1 MPLSAPQAILF
12 DLDGTLLDTAP
23 DMAAALNRV
32 RAEQGLEPMPFDEIR
47 PHVSNG
53 ARGLLGIGLGI
64 TPEHDSYDGL
74 RERFL
79 ALYAEDLAVHTCLF
93 PGLEALVDSLEQRA
107 LPWGVVTNKPGE
119 LTRRLLEALEI
130 TPAVVVCGDDLK
142 RAKPHPDPL
151 LFAAGKLRLSPNT
164 IWYIGDHE
172 RDIIA
177 GNAAH
182 MPTVAGRW
190 GYLDGERPIE
200 TWGATVVIDRPEDIA
215 ILLTRSAENA
225 ASADAVDAK

>member
-1 MPLSAPQAILF
+1 MLPAPQAILF

-23 DMAAALNRV
+23 DMAAALNRL
-32 RAEQGLEPMPFDEIR
+32 RAEQGHEPMPFDEIR

-53 ARGLLGIGLGI
+53 ARGLLAIGLGI
-64 TPEHDSYDGL
+64 TPEAADYDRL

-79 ALYAEDLAVHTCLF
+79 DLYATDLAVHTCLF
-93 PGLEALVDSLEQRA
+93 PGLEALVESLEAREMR
-107 LPWGVVTNKPGE
+107 WGVVTNKPGG
-119 LTRRLLEALEI
+119 LTHRLLEALDLA
-130 TPAVVVCGDDLK
+130 PAVVVCGDELS

-151 LFAAGKLRLSPNT
+151 LFAAGKLRLPPSA

-182 MPTVAGRW
+182 MPTIAGRW

-200 TWGATVVIDRPEDIA
+200 DWGATLVIDQPEEIA
-215 ILLTRSAENA
+215 SLLKTDDPHE
-225 ASADAVDAK
+225 ASA

>member
-1 MPLSAPQAILF
+1 MPTLTAPQAILF

-23 DMAAALNRV
+23 DMAAALNRLRV
-32 RAEQGLEPMPFDEIR
+32 EEGLEPMQPAQMR

-53 ARGLLGIGLGI
+53 ARGLLAIGMGIA
-64 TPEHDSYDGL
+64 PDHERYEAL

-79 ALYAEDLAVHTCLF
+79 GLYAENLALHTRLF
-93 PGLEALVDSLEQRA
+93 PGLDRLVEELDARP
-107 LPWGVVTNKPGE
+107 LPWGVVTNKPGG
-119 LTRRLLEALEI
+119 LTRRLLEALALQ
-130 TPAVVVCGDDLK
+130 PVVVVCGDDLN

-151 LFAAGKLRLSPNT
+151 LYAAGKLRLAPET

-177 GNAAH
+177 GNAAR

-200 TWGATVVIDRPEDIA
+200 EWGATVVIDRPTQIA
-215 ILLTRSAENA
+215 ELLNGAGRSAA
-225 ASADAVDAK
+225 TA

>member
-1 MPLSAPQAILF
+1 MLPAPHAILF

-32 RAEQGLEPMPFDEIR
+32 RAEQGFEPMAFAEIR

-53 ARGLLGIGLGI
+53 ARGLLGLGLGI
-64 TPEHDSYDGL
+64 APEHDGYDRL
-74 RERFL
+74 RDRFL

-93 PGLEALVDSLEQRA
+93 PGLEALVDSLEGRA
-107 LPWGVVTNKPGE
+107 LPWGVVTNKPGS
-119 LTRRLLEALEI
+119 LTHQLIAALGLN
-130 TPAVVVCGDDLK
+130 PAVVVCGDDLQ

-151 LFAAGKLRLSPNT
+151 LFAAGKLRLSPET

-182 MPTVAGRW
+182 MPTIAGRW

-200 TWGATVVIDRPEDIA
+200 SWGATLVIDQPEEIA
-215 ILLTRSAENA
+215 GLLTRSGQRATKPDA
-225 ASADAVDAK
+225 AAAK

>member
-1 MPLSAPQAILF
+1 MSMPTLATPQAILF

-23 DMAAALNRV
+23 DMAAALNRLRV
-32 RAEQGLEPMPFDEIR
+32 EEGLEPMPPTEIR

-53 ARGLLGIGLGI
+53 ARGLLAIGMSI
-64 TPEHDSYDGL
+64 TPDHERYDAL

-79 ALYAEDLAVHTCLF
+79 ALYAENLAVHTRLF
-93 PGLEALVDSLEQRA
+93 PGLDRLVEALDARA
-107 LPWGVVTNKPGE
+107 LPWGVVTNKPGG
-119 LTRRLLEALEI
+119 LTRRLLEALVLN
-130 TPAVVVCGDDLK
+130 PAVVVCGDDLN

-151 LFAAGKLRLSPNT
+151 LYAAGKLRLAPDS

-200 TWGATVVIDRPEDIA
+200 EWGATVVIDHPTQIA
-215 ILLTRSAENA
+215 ELLDGASRSAA
-225 ASADAVDAK
+225 TA

>member
-1 MPLSAPQAILF
+1 MLPAPQAILF

-32 RAEQGLEPMPFDEIR
+32 RAEQGLEPLAFDAIR

-53 ARGLLGIGLGI
+53 ARGLLAIGLGI
-64 TPEHDSYDGL
+64 TPEDEHYAEL

-93 PGLEALVDSLEQRA
+93 PGLEALVDSLAQRA
-107 LPWGVVTNKPGE
+107 LPWGVVTNKPGG
-119 LTRRLLEALEI
+119 LTRQLLEALEI
-130 TPAVVVCGDDLK
+130 APAVVVCGDDLT

-151 LFAAGKLRLSPNT
+151 LFAAGKLRLPPRA

-172 RDIIA
+172 RDVIA

-182 MPTVAGRW
+182 MPTIAGRW

-200 TWGATVVIDRPEDIA
+200 SWGATQVIDRPEDIA
-215 ILLTRSAENA
+215 ALLAQTDRQATA
-225 ASADAVDAK
+225 ADRVDAG

>member
-1 MPLSAPQAILF
+1 MPTLPAPQAILF

-23 DMAAALNRV
+23 DMAAALNRL
-32 RAEQGLEPMPFDEIR
+32 RAEQGHDPMPFDDIR

-64 TPEHDSYDGL
+64 TPDAPDYDRL

-79 ALYAEDLAVHTCLF
+79 DLYAADLAVHTCLF
-93 PGLEALVDSLEQRA
+93 PGLETLVESLEA
-107 LPWGVVTNKPGE
+107 HHLPWGVVTNKPGG
-119 LTRRLLEALEI
+119 LTHRLLDALGLR
-130 TPAVVVCGDDLK
+130 PAVVVCGDELE

-151 LFAAGKLRLSPNT
+151 LFAAGKLRLAPSR

-182 MPTVAGRW
+182 MPTIAGRW

-200 TWGATVVIDRPEDIA
+200 EWGATIVIDQPADIA
-215 ILLTRSAENA
+215 PLLPTDRGHE
-225 ASADAVDAK
+225 ASA

>member
-1 MPLSAPQAILF
+1 MLPTPKAILF

-32 RAEQGLEPMPFDEIR
+32 RAEQGLEPMPFEAIR

-64 TPEHDSYDGL
+64 TPDDKGYEAL

-93 PGLEALVDSLEQRA
+93 PGLEALVESLEQRA

-130 TPAVVVCGDDLK
+130 TPAVVVCGDDLR

-151 LFAAGKLRLSPNT
+151 LFAAGKLRLPPNA

-172 RDIIA
+172 RDVVA

-200 TWGATVVIDRPEDIA
+200 SWGATVVIDNPEDIA
-215 ILLTRSAENA
+215 HLLSR
-225 ASADAVDAK
+225 ADQDATHTETVDAK

>member
-23 DMAAALNRV
+23 DMAAAINRV
-32 RAEQGLEPMPFDEIR
+32 RAEQGLEPMAFDEIR

-53 ARGLLGIGLGI
+53 ARGLLAVGLGI
-64 TPEHDSYDGL
+64 TPDHDTYGQL
-74 RERFL
+74 RDRFL

-151 LFAAGKLRLSPNT
+151 LFAAGKLRLPPAA

-200 TWGATVVIDRPEDIA
+200 SWGATVVIDRPEDIA
-215 ILLTRSAENA
+215 DLLTRSGQPA
-225 ASADAVDAK
+225 ASPDAVDAK

>member
-1 MPLSAPQAILF
+1 MPTLPSPQALLF

-23 DMAAALNRV
+23 DMAAALNRL
-32 RAEQGLEPMPFDEIR
+32 RAEQGHEPMPFDAIR

-53 ARGLLGIGLGI
+53 ARGLLAIGLGI
-64 TPEHDSYDGL
+64 TPEAADYDRL

-79 ALYAEDLAVHTCLF
+79 DLYATDLAVHTCLF
-93 PGLEALVDSLEQRA
+93 PGLEALVDSLEARQMR
-107 LPWGVVTNKPGE
+107 WGVVTNKPGG
-119 LTRRLLEALEI
+119 LTHRLLEALGLV
-130 TPAVVVCGDDLK
+130 PAVVVCGDELE

-151 LFAAGKLRLSPNT
+151 LFAAGKLRLLPSA

-182 MPTVAGRW
+182 MPTIAGRW

-200 TWGATVVIDRPEDIA
+200 DWGATVVIDQPEEIA
-215 ILLTRSAENA
+215 SLLETDDPHE
-225 ASADAVDAK
+225 ASA

>member
-1 MPLSAPQAILF
+1 MLPAPQAILF

-32 RAEQGLEPMPFDEIR
+32 RTEQGLESMPFEAIR

-64 TPEHDSYDGL
+64 TPDDEDYAAL
-74 RERFL
+74 RDRFL
-79 ALYAEDLAVHTCLF
+79 ALYAKDLAVHTCLF
-93 PGLEALVDSLEQRA
+93 PGLEALVDSLDRREM
-107 LPWGVVTNKPGE
+107 PWGVVTNKPGN
-119 LTRRLLEALEI
+119 LTRRLLEALAIEP
-130 TPAVVVCGDDLK
+130 TVVVCGDDLA

-151 LFAAGKLRLSPNT
+151 LFAAGKLRLPPQT

-172 RDIIA
+172 RDVIA

-182 MPTVAGRW
+182 MPTIAGRW

-200 TWGATVVIDRPEDIA
+200 SWGATLVIDRPEDIA
-215 ILLTRSAENA
+215 GLLTRSGHGAERT
-225 ASADAVDAK
+225 DTVDAK

>member
-1 MPLSAPQAILF
+1 MLPAPQAILF

-23 DMAAALNRV
+23 DMAAALNQL
-32 RAEQGLEPMPFDEIR
+32 RAEHGLAPMPFAEIR
-47 PHVSNG
+47 PNVSNG

-64 TPEHDSYDGL
+64 GPDHDTYHQL
-74 RERFL
+74 RNRFL
-79 ALYAEDLAVHTCLF
+79 ALYAADLAVHTCLF

-107 LPWGVVTNKPGE
+107 MPWGVVTNKPGG
-119 LTRRLLEALEI
+119 LTHRLLEALKLK
-130 TPAVVVCGDDLK
+130 PAVVVCGDELE

-151 LFAAGKLRLSPNT
+151 LFAAGKLRLPPST

-182 MPTVAGRW
+182 MPTIAGRW

-200 TWGATVVIDRPEDIA
+200 SWGATLVIDHPEEIA
-215 ILLTRSAENA
+215 GLLSGSDLHA
-225 ASADAVDAK
+225 ANPHTVDAK

>member
-1 MPLSAPQAILF
+1 MPLTVPKAILF

-23 DMAAALNRV
+23 DMAASLNRLRV
-32 RAEQGLEPMPFDEIR
+32 EEGLEPMPPAKIR

-53 ARGLLGIGLGI
+53 ARGLLAIGLDI
-64 TPEHDSYDGL
+64 TPDHEAYQAL
-74 RERFL
+74 RDRFL
-79 ALYAEDLAVHTCLF
+79 ALYAENLAVHTRLF
-93 PGLEALVDSLEQRA
+93 PGLDRLVEELDARL
-107 LPWGVVTNKPGE
+107 LPWGVVTNKPGG
-119 LTRRLLEALEI
+119 LTRRLLEALALR
-130 TPAVVVCGDDLK
+130 PAVVVCGDDLN

-151 LFAAGKLRLSPNT
+151 LYAAGKLRLAPDS

-172 RDIIA
+172 RDIVA

-200 TWGATVVIDRPEDIA
+200 AWGATVVIDQPTQIADLLNLASRPATTARDVA
-215 ILLTRSAENA
+215 P
-225 ASADAVDAK
+225 

>member
-1 MPLSAPQAILF
+1 MLPAPKAILF

-23 DMAAALNRV
+23 DMAAALNRL
-32 RAEQGLEPMPFDEIR
+32 RAEQGLEPMPFEVIR

-64 TPEHDSYDGL
+64 TPDDAGYAAL

-79 ALYAEDLAVHTCLF
+79 ALYAEDLAVHTRLF
-93 PGLEALVDSLEQRA
+93 PGLEALVESLERRA
-107 LPWGVVTNKPGE
+107 IPWGVVTNKPGE
-119 LTRRLLEALEI
+119 LTRRLLEALAI
-130 TPAVVVCGDDLK
+130 TPAVVVCGDDLT

-151 LFAAGKLRLSPNT
+151 LFAAGKLRLPPDF

-172 RDIIA
+172 RDVVA

-200 TWGATVVIDRPEDIA
+200 SWGATVVIDHPGDIA
-215 ILLTRSAENA
+215 HLLSRAGQ
-225 ASADAVDAK
+225 DARRTETVDAK

>member
-1 MPLSAPQAILF
+1 MLPIPKAILF

-23 DMAAALNRV
+23 DMAAALNRL
-32 RAEQGLEPMPFDEIR
+32 RAEQGLEPMPFDQIR

-53 ARGLLGIGLGI
+53 ARGLLGIGLKI
-64 TPEHDSYDGL
+64 TPEAADYPRL

-79 ALYAEDLAVHTCLF
+79 TLYAEDLAVHTCLF
-93 PGLEALVDSLEQRA
+93 PGLEALVESLEGRD
-107 LPWGVVTNKPGE
+107 LPWGVVTNKPGG
-119 LTRRLLEALEI
+119 LTHQLLEALSLE
-130 TPAVVVCGDDLK
+130 PAVVVCGDELE

-151 LFAAGKLRLSPNT
+151 LFAAGKLRLAPVD

-182 MPTVAGRW
+182 MPTIAGRW

-200 TWGATVVIDRPEDIA
+200 DWGASVVIDTPEEIA
-215 ILLTRSAENA
+215 GLLETNNPHE
-225 ASADAVDAK
+225 ASA